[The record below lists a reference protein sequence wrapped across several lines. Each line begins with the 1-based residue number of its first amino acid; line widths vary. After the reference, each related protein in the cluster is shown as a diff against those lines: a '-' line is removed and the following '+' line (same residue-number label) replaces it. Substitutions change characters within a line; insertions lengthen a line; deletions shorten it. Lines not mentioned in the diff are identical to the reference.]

1 MRLARLLRTGLRA
14 LDPLLDVNP
23 GERAIRAD
31 VIRLGRAHLPEHR
44 LADLHRRFERLLLDA
59 VRAGMSRAPLDRV
72 QLGAGYQLQRLAW
85 LPSDILDAQMAGNVI
100 RHLAQRLLEIGPQQA
115 VLVARDQVL
124 ERIEHG

>member
-44 LADLHRRFERLLLDA
+44 LADLHCRFEELVLDA
-59 VRAGMSRAPLDRV
+59 VGAGMPRTALDRV
-72 QLGAGYQLQRLAW
+72 QFGSGYQLQRLARL
-85 LPSDILDAQMAGNVI
+85 LPDILDTQVAGNVI
-100 RHLAQRLLEIGPQQA
+100 RHPAQRLLEI
-115 VLVARDQVL
+115 
-124 ERIEHG
+124 